1 VPESARD
8 DPARGRHGANKRCS
22 NRRLLDSGY
31 RFIYPGFRQG
41 YAALL
46 SALQPQA
53 DQGL

>member
-8 DPARGRHGANKRCS
+8 DPASRRRGANKRCS

-46 SALQPQA
+46 SALPLRA